1 MIEILSSTAMA
12 SVQDMGRDGF
22 LRYGVGTSGAMDRVA
37 LAIGNILLG
46 SRGGAVSLR
55 RRPLPPVAAGSAAG
69 FHCCL

>member
-37 LAIGNILLG
+37 LAGGNLVCQSFGDVFQGAGDGIG
-46 SRGGAVSLR
+46 R
-55 RRPLPPVAAGSAAG
+55 
-69 FHCCL
+69 